1 MKINYPDLKEVY
13 QEVSI
18 YSQSKEVQNM
28 LLAEKYAVADLNA
41 VKSYERKKGIEEG
54 EEKGV
59 KKGAKQ
65 TIYKLVSSGELS
77 IDAGAKHLGISV
89 DDLKNQMLVCGFSVP
104 ETK

>member
-1 MKINYPDLKEVY
+1 MTPV
-13 QEVSI
+13 Q
-18 YSQSKEVQNM
+18 EVQNIM

-41 VKSYERKKGIEEG
+41 IKSYERREER
-54 EEKGV
+54 
-59 KKGAKQ
+59 KQ